1 LNARLGRGLLLLALA
16 SPALGRAT
24 ASADEAASTTEA
36 PTVPGEGQLGPENAP
51 PAPKDAKTE
60 AATDESP
67 KLKFFPLPMYTTVP
81 NEGSTYGFLPV
92 FLKVGSNER
101 ILSITAPSVSWNSS
115 AGFTGT
121 YRYYRY
127 LHELESW
134 HAILSAST
142 HVNRSMW
149 FQYDDDRREPKHDT
163 YNVLVRIRRNL
174 FYRFFG
180 LGPNTTEAAESSYTR
195 VSAIIAARVGRNL
208 SRNFNVGAFFEAR
221 ADKPEVHAIKG
232 LPETQQLFP
241 DAPGLGGAAFLRQG
255 LAARYDTREE
265 GDYAL
270 DGFASELDGS
280 IAEGV
285 TGGTGV
291 FGQLIWNTRV
301 VKQELDWLQG
311 GARLYWRQLI
321 GDNTKIPFY
330 DQASLGGE
338 LLLRGFQED
347 RFIDMGAWELE
358 FEQRIRLY
366 ETHLFGVVSDWR
378 LDPFVAAGQVY
389 GPDAGPFSHVRYSAG
404 LGLRAWIK
412 PDILGRVDLA
422 WGGEGIR
429 AYVVLG
435 YPY

>member
-1 LNARLGRGLLLLALA
+1 
-16 SPALGRAT
+16 
-24 ASADEAASTTEA
+24 
-36 PTVPGEGQLGPENAP
+36 
-51 PAPKDAKTE
+51 
-60 AATDESP
+60 
-67 KLKFFPLPMYTTVP
+67 
-81 NEGSTYGFLPV
+81 
-92 FLKVGSNER
+92 
-101 ILSITAPSVSWNSS
+101 
-115 AGFTGT
+115 
-121 YRYYRY
+121 
-127 LHELESW
+127 
-134 HAILSAST
+134 
-142 HVNRSMW
+142 MW
-149 FQYDDDRREPKHDT
+149 FQYDDDRREPHTNT

-180 LGPNTTEAAESSYTR
+180 LGPNSTEAAESSYTR

-221 ADKPEVHAIKG
+221 GDKPEVHAIKG
-232 LPETQQLFP
+232 LPETQELFP
-241 DAPGLGGAAFLRQG
+241 DAPGLNGAAFLRQG
-255 LAARYDTREE
+255 LSARYDTREE

-270 DGFASELDGS
+270 TGFASEIDGS

-285 TGGTGV
+285 AGGVGV

-311 GARLYWRQLI
+311 GGRLYWRQLI
-321 GDNTKIPFY
+321 GNNANIPFY

-358 FEQRIRLY
+358 FEQRIRLF